1 MMARARSS
9 SSEDIG
15 YSDCTVLSIIDY
27 GALKKY
33 FRESVYS
40 PLPRRN
46 KLSFHDLLYY
56 YATIYMPLLETYHVG
71 KEFAELD
78 RRLLYILSF
87 VGRNYYLKK
96 KHTCDYSLLFEGEVQ
111 S

>member
-15 YSDCTVLSIIDY
+15 YSTVIGTVLYGTAVLSIIDY

-33 FRESVYS
+33 FRESIYS

-46 KLSFHDLLYY
+46 KLSFH
-56 YATIYMPLLETYHVG
+56 
-71 KEFAELD
+71 
-78 RRLLYILSF
+78 
-87 VGRNYYLKK
+87 
-96 KHTCDYSLLFEGEVQ
+96 
-111 S
+111 

>member
-9 SSEDIG
+9 SSERYRVQ
-15 YSDCTVLSIIDY
+15 YSDTVGTVLSIIDY

-46 KLSFHDLLYY
+46 KY
-56 YATIYMPLLETYHVG
+56 T
-71 KEFAELD
+71 
-78 RRLLYILSF
+78 RLTREKMCS
-87 VGRNYYLKK
+87 
-96 KHTCDYSLLFEGEVQ
+96 
-111 S
+111 

>member
-15 YSDCTVLSIIDY
+15 YSTVIGTVLYGTVLSIIDY

-46 KLSFHDLLYY
+46 KY
-56 YATIYMPLLETYHVG
+56 T
-71 KEFAELD
+71 
-78 RRLLYILSF
+78 RLARERMCS
-87 VGRNYYLKK
+87 
-96 KHTCDYSLLFEGEVQ
+96 
-111 S
+111 